1 MEIGRKYNF
10 GKEFRV
16 VKVDH
21 RTIRA
26 YFIKNLGNGTSL
38 DIILEKKLKPV
49 EFFCTKKYWK
59 NSFFPEFCE
68 LDDEV
73 CSTIDEARCIE
84 LLREKIEEFEKLE
97 ISNLEAKKKKSN
109 LLKDDFEFFDPIET
123 NYEKDKLSENEEA
136 NLENV

>member
-1 MEIGRKYNF
+1 MKRKNILFLVLFGHFFITNTMEIGRKYNF

-16 VKVDH
+16 VKVD
-21 RTIRA
+21 RQTIRA

-73 CSTIDEARCIE
+73 CSTIDEARM
-84 LLREKIEEFEKLE
+84 RD
-97 ISNLEAKKKKSN
+97 N
-109 LLKDDFEFFDPIET
+109 
-123 NYEKDKLSENEEA
+123 
-136 NLENV
+136 